1 MRLNIGLSLFM
12 KKKQIDPNEENLSD
26 LNIVV
31 THSFRRTINVDE
43 IPLVD
48 VVHAIRKDHDEGIY
62 IWPINNFMCE
72 FRVLVKIDLFC

>member
-1 MRLNIGLSLFM
+1 M

-62 IWPINNFMCE
+62 I
-72 FRVLVKIDLFC
+72 

>member
-62 IWPINNFMCE
+62 I
-72 FRVLVKIDLFC
+72 